1 MATQSCLDCKEA
13 VSPAAYHCPHC
24 RRLTNT
30 GQMIFIVRVT
40 LLAVI
45 AANLFWYQP
54 F

>member
-13 VSPAAYHCPHC
+13 ASPAAYHCPHC
-24 RRLTNT
+24 RRLTNF
-30 GQMIFIVRVT
+30 GQTIFITRVA

-45 AANLFWYQP
+45 AWHLFAYQP

>member
-40 LLAVI
+40 LLAAI
-45 AANLFWYQP
+45 AWNLFLHQP